1 MITLKKE
8 KQMNKLL
15 IIGASGHG
23 KVIADIALATKKYR
37 EMNKRL
43 NPIETISVVLVVNFT
58 VYFLYLLSTIL
69 LLKEETTNLKI
80 KNNTSF
86 EIIIAISLGVMWNF
100 PNIIKI
106 GIF

>member
-1 MITLKKE
+1 
-8 KQMNKLL
+8 
-15 IIGASGHG
+15 
-23 KVIADIALATKKYR
+23 
-37 EMNKRL
+37 MNKRL

>member
-1 MITLKKE
+1 
-8 KQMNKLL
+8 
-15 IIGASGHG
+15 
-23 KVIADIALATKKYR
+23 
-37 EMNKRL
+37 MNKRL

-69 LLKEETTNLKI
+69 LLKEDDTNLKI

>member
-1 MITLKKE
+1 
-8 KQMNKLL
+8 
-15 IIGASGHG
+15 
-23 KVIADIALATKKYR
+23 
-37 EMNKRL
+37 MNKRL
-43 NPIETISVVLVVNFT
+43 NTIETISIVIMINFT
-58 VYFLYLLSTIL
+58 VCFVYLLSTIL
-69 LLKEETTNLKI
+69 LLKEENTNLQI

>member
-1 MITLKKE
+1 
-8 KQMNKLL
+8 MNKQ
-15 IIGASGHG
+15 
-23 KVIADIALATKKYR
+23 
-37 EMNKRL
+37 L